1 MSATNNAVAYDRA
14 LSYRRQKLD
23 AEPGGWRFG
32 MKLTTEHVWD
42 SFVLWVLL
50 KLHFRQHRKVIVP
63 HHGLQKDRFTALMKE
78 RNNEVINEG
87 QDEIAHYCDKCL
99 RVYEDDDGNLRKWLF
114 WQQCR
119 C

>member
-50 KLHFRQHRKVIVP
+50 KLHFRQHRSSP
-63 HHGLQKDRFTALMKE
+63 WFTEGPVYSTDE
-78 RNNEVINEG
+78 RT
-87 QDEIAHYCDKCL
+87 
-99 RVYEDDDGNLRKWLF
+99 
-114 WQQCR
+114 
-119 C
+119 